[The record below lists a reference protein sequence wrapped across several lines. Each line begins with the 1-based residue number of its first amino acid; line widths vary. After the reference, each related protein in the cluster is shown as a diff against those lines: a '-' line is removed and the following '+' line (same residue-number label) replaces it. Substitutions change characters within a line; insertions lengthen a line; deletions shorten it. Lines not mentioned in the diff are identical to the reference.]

1 MTTLLIIPGTMSSQG
16 SLKVIHISEDARGGG
31 QFQYIVDIAQDEAN
45 DYAVVCPQI
54 DGAIKQKVHGLGI
67 KVLTQDL
74 QILNRKGVWSYIRR
88 FNRETSALTRTLT
101 ELNPDIVVCHGAIQV
116 KGVVAARKA
125 KIPSVWV
132 MHDSYLGSVSRILF
146 RRYRR
151 YCDHFIFVSERSRQF
166 YNMSFPSIQSTN
178 QVVIP
183 SSIDHTIYTPGS
195 SNVLPRDEFHVITT
209 CYINKWK
216 GLELLID
223 IAKEMHLQG
232 HHDIKFHIV
241 GPILKSQQSYA
252 DTLLSKISAYN
263 LKNVILHGYRSN
275 IPEYLQSGSLYLCT
289 STHESSPI
297 SVWEAMATALPIV
310 SSDVGDLPSIVE
322 DSQSGI
328 ILKNRTAQSYVS
340 EILRLR
346 NNDEL
351 RKKWGQ
357 NALKTSM
364 LFSQESFQ
372 QRHRSFYLNVAK

>member
-1 MTTLLIIPGTMSSQG
+1 MSSRG

-31 QFQYIVDIAQDEAN
+31 QFQYIVDIAQDEAT
-45 DYAVVCPQI
+45 DYTVVCPQI
-54 DGAIKQKVHGLGI
+54 DDVVKLKVHGLGI
-67 KVLTQDL
+67 KVHTQDL
-74 QILNRKGVWSYIRR
+74 QILNRKGIWSYVQR
-88 FNRETSALTRTLT
+88 FNGEVRALVRTLK
-101 ELNPDIVVCHGAIQV
+101 ELNPDVVVCHGAIQV
-116 KGVVAARKA
+116 KGVVAAHKA
-125 KIPSVWV
+125 KIQSVWV

-151 YCDHFIFVSERSRQF
+151 YCDHFIFVSERSRQY
-166 YNMSFPSIQSTN
+166 YNMSFPKIQSTN

-183 SSIDHTIYTPGS
+183 SSIDHAIYTPGTS
-195 SNVLPRDEFHVITT
+195 DVLPSDEFHVITT

-223 IAKEMHLQG
+223 IAKEMRQQG
-232 HHDIKFHIV
+232 YHDIKFHIV
-241 GPILKSQQSYA
+241 GPILRSQQSYA

-275 IPEYLQSGSLYLCT
+275 IPEYLQSASLYLCT

-297 SVWEAMATALPIV
+297 SVWEAMATALPII
-310 SSDVGDLPSIVE
+310 SSDVGDMQSIVE

-328 ILKNRTAQSYVS
+328 VLNNRTAQSYVS

-346 NNDEL
+346 NNDEI

-357 NALKTSM
+357 NALKASM
-364 LFSQESFQ
+364 LFSKEAFH
-372 QRHRSFYLNVAK
+372 QRHRSFYQNVANS